1 MKKSITRLASIA
13 TLTTVSLLAQG
24 PYPENAN
31 RGNGAGSSNPPDV
44 ATVVA
49 RQVKFLTTLLT
60 LTTAQATQATTIF
73 TAALN
78 AITPIQTQITTAE
91 TALSTAIKANTTAAV
106 TTAAITTQ
114 ATAIGTAEGQI
125 VGIKANADAAFY
137 LLLTADQKTKLT
149 DFGTDFLDGRF
160 GDIHIPGGGH

>member
-1 MKKSITRLASIA
+1 MKKSITRIASIA
-13 TLTTVSLLAQG
+13 ALTTVALLAQG
-24 PYPENAN
+24 PRPENDN
-31 RGNGAGSSNPPDV
+31 HGGGSGSSNPPDV

-78 AITPIQTQITTAE
+78 SITPLETQITTAE
-91 TALSTAIKANTTAAV
+91 TALSTAIKANTTAA
-106 TTAAITTQ
+106 ITTQ
-114 ATAIGTAEGQI
+114 ATAIGTAQGQI

-149 DFGTDFLDGRF
+149 NFGTDFLDGRL

>member
-13 TLTTVSLLAQG
+13 TLTTVALLAQG
-24 PYPENAN
+24 PRSGERQPRR
-31 RGNGAGSSNPPDV
+31 RGSGSSNPPDV

-78 AITPIQTQITTAE
+78 AITPLETQITTAE
-91 TALSTAIKANTTAAV
+91 TALSTAIKANTTAA
-106 TTAAITTQ
+106 ITTQ
-114 ATAIGTAEGQI
+114 ATAIGTAQGQI

-137 LLLTADQKTKLT
+137 LSADGGPEDQADQLRHR
-149 DFGTDFLDGRF
+149 LPGRQ
-160 GDIHIPGGGH
+160 IR

>member
-1 MKKSITRLASIA
+1 MKRSITRLASIA
-13 TLTTVSLLAQG
+13 TLTAVALLAQG
-24 PYPENAN
+24 PRPDNAN
-31 RGNGAGSSNPPDV
+31 RGGGGSGSGNPPDV

-60 LTTAQATQATTIF
+60 LSTAQAAQATTIF

-78 AITPIQTQITTAE
+78 AITPLETQITTAE
-91 TALSTAIKANTTAAV
+91 TALSTAIKANTTAA
-106 TTAAITTQ
+106 ITTQ
-114 ATAIGTAEGQI
+114 AAAIGTATGQI

-160 GDIHIPGGGH
+160 GDIHIPGGGR

>member
-1 MKKSITRLASIA
+1 MKKSITRLASIV
-13 TLTTVSLLAQG
+13 TLTAVALLAQG
-24 PYPENAN
+24 PRPDNAN
-31 RGNGAGSSNPPDV
+31 RGGGGSGSSNPPDV

-60 LTTAQATQATTIF
+60 LSTAQATQATTIF

-78 AITPIQTQITTAE
+78 AITPLETQITTAE
-91 TALSTAIKANTTAAV
+91 TVLSTAIKANTTAA
-106 TTAAITTQ
+106 ITTQ
-114 ATAIGTAEGQI
+114 AAAIGTAQGQI